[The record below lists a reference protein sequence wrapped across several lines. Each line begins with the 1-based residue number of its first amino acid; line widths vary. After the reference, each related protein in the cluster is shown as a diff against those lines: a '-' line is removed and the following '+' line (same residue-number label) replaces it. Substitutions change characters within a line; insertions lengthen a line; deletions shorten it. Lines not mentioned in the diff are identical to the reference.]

1 MSMSISSSYDW
12 LLEQQESRALAA
24 RSKTTAT
31 DETQQAQ
38 QVSAEQE
45 VQTQTAESAQI
56 KPSGGSADTVQISA
70 QGRAYQAALAS
81 QGAAQ
86 SAAQASDSSSA
97 TVEAMTAQAQA
108 GVDPATMT
116 QNAAAQAVVQEASV
130 EAASVQAAAKQAPN
144 AVPPVKDEQAEQA
157 GVAPNANGVA
167 DSTKLAAQADE
178 KMIASLSDM
187 NEEEETATEVS
198 SSSDSTVNLAN
209 LSEQEISD
217 LVDEGTISQAEANT
231 ELAKR
236 EAMRRAAEDTQ
247 DVSEEAA
254 KEPEKKIAQQNP
266 AVQSYLQT
274 KEQTDPA
281 ASDAQTGA
289 ALNAVA

>member
-86 SAAQASDSSSA
+86 SAAQASESGSA
-97 TVEAMTAQAQA
+97 TVEAMAARAQT
-108 GVDPATMT
+108 GVNPAAVT
-116 QNAAAQAVVQEASV
+116 QDAAAQAVVKEASV
-130 EAASVQAAAKQAPN
+130 EAASVQA
-144 AVPPVKDEQAEQA
+144 VKDEQAEQA

-187 NEEEETATEVS
+187 NEGEATATEVS

-247 DVSEEAA
+247 DASEEAA

-266 AVQSYLQT
+266 AIQSYLQT

>member
-24 RSKTTAT
+24 RNKTTAA
-31 DETQQAQ
+31 DETQQARQ
-38 QVSAEQE
+38 ASAEQE
-45 VQTQTAESAQI
+45 AQTQTAESARI
-56 KPSGGSADTVQISA
+56 KPSGGSADTIQISA
-70 QGRAYQAALAS
+70 QGRAYQAALAG

-86 SAAQASDSSSA
+86 SAAQASESGSA
-97 TVEAMTAQAQA
+97 TVE
-108 GVDPATMT
+108 TM
-116 QNAAAQAVVQEASV
+116 AARAEDERV
-130 EAASVQAAAKQAPN
+130 E
-144 AVPPVKDEQAEQA
+144 EA

-167 DSTKLAAQADE
+167 DSTKLAARADE
-178 KMIASLSDM
+178 KIIASLSDADA
-187 NEEEETATEVS
+187 EEETATEVS

-247 DVSEEAA
+247 DVSEEAV

>member
-24 RSKTTAT
+24 RNKTTAA

-86 SAAQASDSSSA
+86 SAAQASESGSA
-97 TVEAMTAQAQA
+97 TIEAMAAQAQT
-108 GVDPATMT
+108 GVDPAAVT
-116 QNAAAQAVVQEASV
+116 QNAAAQAVVKEASV
-130 EAASVQAAAKQAPN
+130 EAASVQ
-144 AVPPVKDEQAEQA
+144 VVKDEQAAQA